1 MAKYIQFSDD
11 FLERIRS
18 ETDVA
23 ALIGRDVELKRS
35 GKNFVACC
43 PFHDERTPS
52 FTVSPERNTYRCY
65 GCNARGDAIE
75 YMRSKHHLS
84 FQDAVLHLARLC
96 GLEVPTDERDDVEGK
111 VQRKRL
117 ASLYQALKETARIY
131 ARGLRK
137 SPPAMAYLQNKRKLS
152 PDTVER
158 FGLGVVAKGV
168 VDLLIDST
176 SSDTL
181 LGCGLAATRDDGEI
195 YDRFRHRIMF
205 PIHNESGNLVG
216 FAGRSMIEKP
226 SKTPKYVNCPETEIF
241 HKGRELYALHLA
253 KPSIRST
260 STAVVVEGYFD
271 VISLHQAGEERA
283 IGTMG
288 TALTN
293 QQVRRLLVHADT
305 IIFAFDGDAAGRKA
319 ALAASAV
326 MLNEMKDGKT
336 GKFLLLPNDEDPDT
350 FVREHGREAWFE
362 MVDAAIPLSA
372 FLTDYIKQDLDCDM
386 PESQVKAAAKAKAI
400 LARIQHAEIFRR
412 AMKMKF
418 EDVIGVSLH

>member
-1 MAKYIQFSDD
+1 M
-11 FLERIRS
+11 
-18 ETDVA
+18 
-23 ALIGRDVELKRS
+23 
-35 GKNFVACC
+35 
-43 PFHDERTPS
+43 
-52 FTVSPERNTYRCY
+52 
-65 GCNARGDAIE
+65 
-75 YMRSKHHLS
+75 
-84 FQDAVLHLARLC
+84 
-96 GLEVPTDERDDVEGK
+96 
-111 VQRKRL
+111 
-117 ASLYQALKETARIY
+117 
-131 ARGLRK
+131 
-137 SPPAMAYLQNKRKLS
+137 
-152 PDTVER
+152 
-158 FGLGVVAKGV
+158 
-168 VDLLIDST
+168 
-176 SSDTL
+176 
-181 LGCGLAATRDDGEI
+181 
-195 YDRFRHRIMF
+195 
-205 PIHNESGNLVG
+205 
-216 FAGRSMIEKP
+216 
-226 SKTPKYVNCPETEIF
+226 
-241 HKGRELYALHLA
+241 
-253 KPSIRST
+253 
-260 STAVVVEGYFD
+260 VVEGYFD